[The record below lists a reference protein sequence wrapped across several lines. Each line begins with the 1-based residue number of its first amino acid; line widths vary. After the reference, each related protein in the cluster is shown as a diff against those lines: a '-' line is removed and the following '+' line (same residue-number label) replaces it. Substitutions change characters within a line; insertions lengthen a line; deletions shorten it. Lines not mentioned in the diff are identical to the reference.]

1 MGHLHVMYLEADKV
15 YACSKCQTHLSAAN
29 EIISK
34 DFFGGHGKAYLFNK
48 VYIPFIIL

>member
-1 MGHLHVMYLEADKV
+1 MGRLHVMYLETDKV
-15 YACSKCQTHLSAAN
+15 YACSKCQTHLSEAN